1 MLAFTDKTALNLVS
15 KTENLKLTNDEI
27 KEKTKSEIE
36 NARKRFSKEQIQEY
50 HQIFR
55 NFDMNGDGCLS
66 IDEISKI
73 FEKLD
78 IKISEKKMKLLFDKI
93 DTDQNNFVDFEEFL
107 GLISGFYND
116 ISPEIELKEAFDL
129 FDIDSD
135 MFITYQD
142 LQEYLKANNIDTQ
155 ENQDIIKDIMIF
167 TDLNGDF
174 KIDFNEFSMMYKITK
189 DVMKQLKQIDLIRS
203 SAQKKLENNANDMP

>member
-1 MLAFTDKTALNLVS
+1 LLAFTDKTALNLVS